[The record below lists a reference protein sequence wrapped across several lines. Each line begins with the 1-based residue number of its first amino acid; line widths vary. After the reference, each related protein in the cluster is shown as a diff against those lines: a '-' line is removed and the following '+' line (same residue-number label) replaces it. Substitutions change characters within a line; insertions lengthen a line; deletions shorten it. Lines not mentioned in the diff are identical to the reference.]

1 MMNYRALGSRIKKRR
16 LELNLTQEKLAEK
29 VDLSAVYIGQIERGE
44 RKMTIDTL
52 VKLANSLNTSV
63 EELLKDSTSKN
74 INARLNELVNIAK
87 ELDTSNIDKVI
98 DVIKA
103 MYK

>member
-63 EELLKDSTSKN
+63 EELLTDSTSKN